1 MSCVNVSSPGCATSG
16 PDCPDCFGCV
26 PGICPDFQIKRNDT
40 RPAFKVSVQ
49 ENGEPMDLTG
59 LVIEANMWA
68 NAKLKSNI
76 TALDTSLALANNI
89 GYCQI
94 LPNDIILMD
103 RSRSPEQ
110 MRIIGFDETNSL
122 VFVERGYN
130 GTVPQSWNRGQI
142 MRIFRFMNAPA
153 SAEMLFDDVTQV
165 DGSVDCNILVESL
178 LVYDWNVNDTC
189 VPGCFSFEFKVL
201 KMSSGPVSVPSV
213 IPNCFLG
220 VGVEWTRRFPNC
232 GEFIIK
238 VCDSPTSEVVIPPST
253 T

>member
-1 MSCVNVSSPGCATSG
+1 MSCVNTNPPGCATNI
-16 PDCPDCFGCV
+16 DCPTCDGCT

-40 RPAFKVSVQ
+40 RPAFKVSVE

-59 LVIEANMWA
+59 LVVEANMWA
-68 NAKLKSNI
+68 NSKLKSNI
-76 TALDTSLALANNI
+76 TALDTSLTLANNI

-103 RSRSPEQ
+103 RARSPEQ
-110 MRIIGFDETNSL
+110 MRITGFDETKSL

-130 GTVPQSWNRGQI
+130 GTVPQAWNRGQI
-142 MRIFRFMNAPA
+142 MRIFRFMNAPGM
-153 SAEMLFDDVTQV
+153 AEMLFDDVTQV
-165 DGSVDCNILVESL
+165 DGTVDCNVLVESL
-178 LVYDWNVNDTC
+178 LVYEWNVNDTC
-189 VPGCFSFEFKVL
+189 IGGCFSFEFKVL
-201 KMSSGPVSVPSV
+201 KMSTGPIIVPSV
-213 IPNCFLG
+213 IPMCFLG

-238 VCDSPTSEVVIPPST
+238 VCDSPTSEVSIPPST

>member
-1 MSCVNVSSPGCATSG
+1 MSCVNVSSPGCASSG
-16 PDCPDCFGCV
+16 PDCPDCFGCSL
-26 PGICPDFQIKRNDT
+26 GICPDFQIKRNDT
-40 RPAFKVSVQ
+40 KPSFRVNVE

-68 NAKLKSNI
+68 NAKLKNNI

-103 RSRSPEQ
+103 RPRSPEQ
-110 MRIIGFDETNSL
+110 MRIVGFDEINSL
-122 VFVERGYN
+122 VFVERGFN
-130 GTVPQSWNRGQI
+130 GTVPQAWNRGQI

-153 SAEMLFDDVTQV
+153 QAEMFFDDITQV
-165 DGSVDCNILVESL
+165 DGTVDCNALVESF
-178 LVYDWNVNDTC
+178 LVYEWNVNDTC
-189 VPGCFSFEFKVL
+189 IPGCFSFEFKVL
-201 KMSSGPVSVPSV
+201 KLSSGPISVPSV

-220 VGVEWTRRFPNC
+220 VGVEWTRRFPDC

-238 VCDSPTSEVVIPPST
+238 VCDSPTSEVTIPPST